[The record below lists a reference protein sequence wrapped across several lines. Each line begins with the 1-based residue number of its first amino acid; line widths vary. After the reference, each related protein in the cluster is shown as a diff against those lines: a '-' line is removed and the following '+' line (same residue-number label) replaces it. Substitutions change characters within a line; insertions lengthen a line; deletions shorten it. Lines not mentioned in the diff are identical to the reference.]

1 MLPLE
6 LVSHIGSLLR
16 TLDLANLS
24 LACKSYRAVLKR
36 LLFRRIRLSDKL
48 IANAAS
54 LLPLVL
60 GKEALNRS
68 TRHLTLRHSEGISNS
83 SEPYSLYRH
92 IELFPFITSLQLD
105 IHDRE
110 DEGGDLDGLTKT
122 LDDLGHFVRFVA
134 NSGIPPSV
142 EHIRLNVVT
151 AWRENL
157 RTFGDLPSLP
167 SLKTFDLRW
176 NTETDRRGIYLGFV
190 RKVLEL
196 STESLTRLTL
206 HLQGSEVMEMN
217 IGKMIPIVTAH
228 PNLTHLDMCG
238 LNMQLEPHDEPFIPH
253 LAQLTKL
260 ESLRLG
266 CSFSDG
272 EPTFLASLIRPVED
286 LCLSCRNLTTCVL
299 VDYFVSHL
307 IERDCIECPLIIHRE
322 PNKVRI
328 TVDYDHYWMCRR
340 KKHCRCL
347 GEALVGWEDDAEDE
361 SDTEDEEDGTDEAH
375 DQVHDD
381 DDVTELGSEDEGDIG
396 EDIFIG
402 SDGDANEVNSDDE
415 DSSET
420 EEETEMTIEEWQSI
434 ALTYQALL
442 LIEIWDQE
450 ARDDWNLFFGDF
462 FHGLL

>member
-1 MLPLE
+1 MPIFTTLPLE

-16 TLDLANLS
+16 TPQLANLS

-36 LLFRRIRLSDKL
+36 LLFRRIRLSDRS

-60 GKEALNRS
+60 GKEALNRN

-134 NSGIPPSV
+134 KSGIPPSV

-151 AWRENL
+151 AWRENF

-176 NTETDRRGIYLGFV
+176 HTETDRRGIYLGFV

-217 IGKMIPIVTAH
+217 IGKMIPVVTAH

-238 LNMQLEPHDEPFIPH
+238 LNMQLESHDEPFIPH

-272 EPTFLASLIRPVED
+272 EPTFFGILDTDR
-286 LCLSCRNLTTCVL
+286 
-299 VDYFVSHL
+299 
-307 IERDCIECPLIIHRE
+307 IECPLIIHRE

-328 TVDYDHYWMCRR
+328 TVDYDHYWMCMR
-340 KKHCRCL
+340 KRHCRCL

-361 SDTEDEEDGTDEAH
+361 SDTEDEEDGTDEAAH
-375 DQVHDD
+375 GDDQVHDD
-381 DDVTELGSEDEGDIG
+381 DDVTELGSEDEGDNG
-396 EDIFIG
+396 EDILTG
-402 SDGDANEVNSDDE
+402 SDGDANKVNSDDE

-420 EEETEMTIEEWQSI
+420 EETEMTIEEWQSI